1 MDPFAHKK
9 TKSPSKRKFALL
21 GLAAA
26 SFSIWHFDLIPEL
39 GSVPTGSLDSVG
51 TENGLNEAD
60 FIAML
65 EATPATDTD
74 SGLDLTVNESEPQLP
89 PLDQDP
95 LIAALAEQTEPMDGV
110 IPAFAETT
118 VELQPAP
125 TGIQPASFE
134 LSEPPV
140 ADIAAMPTVL
150 SPEVAEQLKEVD
162 RWIESGETLEAHAAL
177 SRIYWKQ
184 PEVRAHI
191 QQRIERTAAEIYA
204 SPSTH
209 FAEPYMVEFGD
220 TLQGIANKYNVPWQY
235 LARLNRTSE
244 TSLQAGQKLK
254 VLTGPFGAVIDL
266 GKFEMTLHAHG
277 WFVRRYRIGIGADK
291 GTPVGEFTVQDKL
304 ENPTWYNPDGGTV
317 SADDPSNPLGE
328 YWLGLGD
335 HIGIHGTIDPDSIGK
350 AASRGCIHLADG
362 DIAEVFPLLGTRSS
376 VVIRN

>member
-9 TKSPSKRKFALL
+9 TKSPNKRKLALL

-51 TENGLNEAD
+51 TDNGLNEAD

-74 SGLDLTVNESEPQLP
+74 SGLDLTINENEPHLP

-110 IPAFAETT
+110 IPAFAESSG
-118 VELQPAP
+118 ESQSAA

-140 ADIAAMPTVL
+140 ANIAAMPTVL

-162 RWIESGETLEAHAAL
+162 RWIETGETLEAHAAL

-235 LARLNRTSE
+235 LARLNRTNE
-244 TSLQAGQKLK
+244 KSLQAGQKLK

-266 GKFEMTLHAHG
+266 DKFEMTVHAHG

-304 ENPTWYNPDGGTV
+304 ENPKWYNPDGGTV

-362 DIAEVFPLLGTRSS
+362 DIAEVFQLLGEGSP